1 MYKICYHYTYKGEQ
15 RERVETLEKVLNKL
29 KTAKEPDIDLDKQ
42 PKLQFAKGEKGTY
55 TGLVTV
61 ELRLRNLNKEE
72 VKRAKSLL
80 CQLPQVA
87 LVFIE
92 DVREVMVAVSAYC
105 LPDGKLPEDEDS
117 QAFFHRAAYI
127 QESLLAKGLTQLE
140 LMPGSEDMEHSLA
153 LTSDKNAWLNPNI
166 RPMLMAQPKEDV
178 DESLLR
184 NVVSTELPSRYDTA
198 TFRLLPGYDEHEMM
212 MVRFRKCLSLI
223 EKEAED
229 LKPSEC
235 DYSEMD
241 IYLTRLAELCKANG
255 VNEEFA
261 IKRLLVSMVY
271 REKEILVRECFDNVF
286 KAPSNSPTRGGA
298 PTRGGKAIPKS
309 QVLINM
315 IVDYM
320 PRRYKF
326 RRNEMSNSIEYRE
339 DGMYIFDWQPVTK
352 EVINTITIELQRI
365 GITAWDKDVKRYLE
379 SNFINRYNPLTDY
392 INGVSGKW
400 DGNDR
405 ITELAA
411 RVPNDNPRWAELFH
425 RWMLSAVSQWLGKN
439 KDYGATMAPMLV
451 GAQGDGKSTFCR
463 MLLPPELRGFYTD
476 RLDFQNKKDAE
487 RALSA
492 FAIINIDEF
501 DSISKNQTAY
511 LKHIQQKTNVMGRDP
526 YAISFSDHKRY
537 AVFIATT
544 NSPTPLVDPTG
555 SRRYLCV
562 KTTGK
567 IDNATPIDYE
577 QVYAQL
583 VYEVFH
589 GERTYFD
596 SADEAYIQEQN
607 QSFQSGDVLQD
618 VFNLLFEKPRTESE
632 GEKMSIAEI
641 VKEMHKYSK
650 AIAEKQSTYIRIGF
664 IVKKLGFK
672 TTESRNNRLCL
683 VKRK

>member
-1 MYKICYHYTYKGEQ
+1 MYKISYHYTYRGEQ
-15 RERVETLEKVLNKL
+15 KERVETLEKVLNKL
-29 KTAKEPDIDLDKQ
+29 KTAKEQDIDHDKQ
-42 PKLQFAKGEKGTY
+42 PKLQFAKGEKGAY

-61 ELRLRNLNKEE
+61 ELRLRNLNKEKVE
-72 VKRAKSLL
+72 RAKSLL
-80 CQLPQVA
+80 CQLQQVA
-87 LVFIE
+87 LVFID
-92 DVREVMVAVSAYC
+92 DVREVLVAVSAYN
-105 LPDGKLPEDEDS
+105 LPDGKLPEDEECL
-117 QAFFHRAAYI
+117 AFFHRAAYI
-127 QESLLAKGLTQLE
+127 QESLLIKGLTQLE
-140 LMPGSEDMEHSLA
+140 LVPGSENIGHLVA
-153 LTSDKNAWLNPNI
+153 VVSDKNAWMNQNV

-184 NVVSTELPSRYDTA
+184 NIVSTELPSRYDTA
-198 TFRLLPGYDEHEMM
+198 AFRLLPGYDELEMM
-212 MVRFRKCLSLI
+212 MVRFRKCLSMASGDEL
-223 EKEAED
+223 
-229 LKPSEC
+229 
-235 DYSEMD
+235 D
-241 IYLTRLAELCKANG
+241 IYLTNLAELCKSNG

-261 IKRLLVSMVY
+261 IKRLLVSVQY
-271 REKEILVRECFDNVF
+271 REKEVLVRECFDNVYES
-286 KAPSNSPTRGGA
+286 KPLPSQGSRRGLA
-298 PTRGGKAIPKS
+298 RSKAIPKA
-309 QVLINM
+309 QVVTNM
-315 IVDYM
+315 IIDYM
-320 PRRYKF
+320 PRRYEF
-326 RRNEMSNSIEYRE
+326 RRNEMSGSIEYRE

-352 EVINTITIELQRI
+352 EVINTITIELQRL
-365 GITAWDKDVKRYLE
+365 GIPAWDKDVKRYLE
-379 SNFINRYNPLTDY
+379 SNFINRHNPLTDY
-392 INGVSGKW
+392 LYSVSGKW

-405 ITELAA
+405 IAELAA
-411 RVPNDNPRWAELFH
+411 RVPNDDPRWAELFH
-425 RWMLSAVSQWLGKN
+425 RWMLSAVSQWLGRN

-526 YAISFSDHKRY
+526 YAMSFSDHKRY
-537 AVFIATT
+537 AVFMATT

-562 KTTGK
+562 KTMGK

-596 SADEAYIQEQN
+596 STDEAYIQEQN
-607 QSFQSGDVLQD
+607 KAFQSGDVLLD

-664 IVKKLGFK
+664 IVKKLGFNI
-672 TTESRNNRLCL
+672 TDSRSNRLCL

>member
-15 RERVETLEKVLNKL
+15 KERVETLEKVLNKL
-29 KTAKEPDIDLDKQ
+29 QTAKEPNIDPDMQ
-42 PKLQFAKGEKGTY
+42 PKLQFAKGEKGAY

-72 VKRAKSLL
+72 VEKAKSLL
-80 CQLPQVA
+80 CQLQQVA
-87 LVFIE
+87 FVFM
-92 DVREVMVAVSAYC
+92 DDAREVLVAVSAYS
-105 LPDGKLPEDEDS
+105 LPDGRLPEDEES
-117 QAFFHRAAYI
+117 QAFFHRTAYI
-127 QESLLAKGLTQLE
+127 QESLLIKGLTQLD
-140 LMPGSEDMEHSLA
+140 LVPGSESMEHLVVVVP
-153 LTSDKNAWLNPNI
+153 DKHAWMNPNV

-178 DESLLR
+178 DEGLLR

-212 MVRFRKCLSLI
+212 MLRFQKCLS
-223 EKEAED
+223 ATD
-229 LKPSEC
+229 NEC
-235 DYSEMD
+235 YNDSDDIDMD
-241 IYLTRLAELCKANG
+241 IYLTKLAERCNAGG

-261 IKRLLVSMVY
+261 IKRLLASKTY
-271 REKEILVRECFDNVF
+271 REKEVLVRECFNNVYES
-286 KAPSNSPTRGGA
+286 KTLPSQGSRMGLS
-298 PTRGGKAIPKS
+298 IPKA
-309 QVLINM
+309 QVVTNM

-326 RRNEMSNSIEYRE
+326 RRNEMSGSIEYCE

-352 EVINTITIELQRI
+352 EVINTITIELQRL
-365 GITAWDKDVKRYLE
+365 GIPAWDKDVKRYLE

-392 INGVSGKW
+392 LYGVSGKW
-400 DGNDR
+400 DGKDR
-405 ITELAA
+405 IAELAA

-425 RWMLSAVSQWLGKN
+425 RWMLSAVSQWLGRN
-439 KDYGATMAPMLV
+439 KDFGATMAPMLV

-537 AVFIATT
+537 AVFMATT

-555 SRRYLCV
+555 SRRYLCI

-583 VYEVFH
+583 ATELSQ
-589 GERTYFD
+589 GERAYFN
-596 SADEAYIQEQN
+596 SEEEAYIQSQN
-607 QSFQSGDVLQD
+607 EAFHSGDVLQD
-618 VFNLLFEKPRTESE
+618 VFNLLFEKPENESE
-632 GEKMSIAEI
+632 GEKKSMAEI
-641 VKEMHKYSK
+641 VKEMHSYSK
-650 AIAEKQSTYIRIGF
+650 AVQENQSTYIRIGK
-664 IVKKLGFK
+664 IVRALGFK
-672 TTESRNNRLCL
+672 TGNDRNRRYCI

>member
-1 MYKICYHYTYKGEQ
+1 
-15 RERVETLEKVLNKL
+15 
-29 KTAKEPDIDLDKQ
+29 
-42 PKLQFAKGEKGTY
+42 
-55 TGLVTV
+55 
-61 ELRLRNLNKEE
+61 
-72 VKRAKSLL
+72 
-80 CQLPQVA
+80 
-87 LVFIE
+87 
-92 DVREVMVAVSAYC
+92 
-105 LPDGKLPEDEDS
+105 
-117 QAFFHRAAYI
+117 
-127 QESLLAKGLTQLE
+127 
-140 LMPGSEDMEHSLA
+140 
-153 LTSDKNAWLNPNI
+153 
-166 RPMLMAQPKEDV
+166 
-178 DESLLR
+178 
-184 NVVSTELPSRYDTA
+184 
-198 TFRLLPGYDEHEMM
+198 
-212 MVRFRKCLSLI
+212 
-223 EKEAED
+223 
-229 LKPSEC
+229 
-235 DYSEMD
+235 
-241 IYLTRLAELCKANG
+241 
-255 VNEEFA
+255 
-261 IKRLLVSMVY
+261 
-271 REKEILVRECFDNVF
+271 
-286 KAPSNSPTRGGA
+286 
-298 PTRGGKAIPKS
+298 
-309 QVLINM
+309 M

-326 RRNEMSNSIEYRE
+326 RRNEMSGSIEYRE

-392 INGVSGKW
+392 LYGVSGKW

-405 ITELAA
+405 ITELAS
-411 RVPNDNPRWAELFH
+411 RVPNDNPRWAELLH

-492 FAIINIDEF
+492 FALINIDEF

-537 AVFIATT
+537 AVFMATT

-555 SRRYLCV
+555 CRRYLCV

-632 GEKMSIAEI
+632 GERMSIAEI

-650 AIAEKQSTYIRIGF
+650 AVAEKQSTYIRIGF
-664 IVKKLGFK
+664 IVKKLGFNI
-672 TTESRNNRLCL
+672 TDSRSNRLCL

>member
-1 MYKICYHYTYKGEQ
+1 MYKICYHYTYKGKHK
-15 RERVETLEKVLNKL
+15 ERVETLEKVLNKL
-29 KTAKEPDIDLDKQ
+29 KTAKEPAIDPDKQ
-42 PKLQFAKGEKGTY
+42 PKLQFAKGEKGAY

-61 ELRLRNLNKEE
+61 ELRLRNLNKEDVE
-72 VKRAKSLL
+72 RARDLVR
-80 CQLPQVA
+80 QLPQVA
-87 LVFIE
+87 LVTL
-92 DVREVMVAVSAYC
+92 DDAREVLVAVSAYS
-105 LPDGKLPEDEDS
+105 LPDGRLPEDEECR
-117 QAFFHRAAYI
+117 AFFHRAAYI
-127 QESLLAKGLTQLE
+127 QESLLMKGLTQLE
-140 LMPGSEDMEHSLA
+140 LVPGSENIGHLVA
-153 LTSDKNAWLNPNI
+153 LTSDKNAWLNPDV
-166 RPMLMAQPKEDV
+166 RPMLMAQPKDDV

-184 NVVSTELPSRYDTA
+184 NVVHTELPSRYDTA
-198 TFRLLPGYDEHEMM
+198 HFRLLPGYDEHEMM

-223 EKEAED
+223 EQEAEH
-229 LKPSEC
+229 PMTSEC

-241 IYLTRLAELCKANG
+241 IYLTRLAELCFKNG

-261 IKRLLVSMVY
+261 IKRLLASMVY
-271 REKEILVRECFDNVF
+271 RKKEILVRKCFDNVYESNP
-286 KAPSNSPTRGGA
+286 PS
-298 PTRGGKAIPKS
+298 RGGKSIPKS

-326 RRNEMSNSIEYRE
+326 RRNEMSGSIEYRE

-365 GITAWDKDVKRYLE
+365 GIMAWDKDVKRYLE
-379 SNFINRYNPLTDY
+379 SNFINRHNPLTDY
-392 INGVSGKW
+392 LYGVSGKW
-400 DGNDR
+400 DGKDR
-405 ITELAA
+405 IAELAA
-411 RVPNDNPRWAELFH
+411 RVPNANPRWAELFH
-425 RWMLSAVSQWLGKN
+425 RWMLSAVSQWLGRN

-492 FAIINIDEF
+492 FALINIDEF

-537 AVFIATT
+537 AVFMATT

-567 IDNATPIDYE
+567 IDNSTPIDYE

-583 VYEVFH
+583 VHEVFN
-589 GERTYFD
+589 GKRTYFD

-607 QSFQSGDVLQD
+607 EAFQSSDVLQD
-618 VFNLLFEKPRTESE
+618 VFCLLFEKPETENE
-632 GEKMSIAEI
+632 GERMSIAEI

-650 AIAEKQSTYIRIGF
+650 AVTEKRSTYIRIGL
-664 IVKKLGFK
+664 IVKKLGFNI
-672 TTESRNNRLCL
+672 TDSRNNRMCL
-683 VKRK
+683 VKRKNMRIVCG

>member
-1 MYKICYHYTYKGEQ
+1 MYKIYYHYTYKGEQ
-15 RERVETLEKVLNKL
+15 KERVETLEKVLNKL
-29 KTAKEPDIDLDKQ
+29 QTAKEPNIDPDKQ
-42 PKLQFAKGEKGTY
+42 QKLQFAKGEKGAY

-61 ELRLRNLNKEE
+61 ELRLRNLNREE
-72 VKRAKSLL
+72 VVRAKSLVQ
-80 CQLPQVA
+80 QLPQVA
-87 LVFIE
+87 LVFID
-92 DVREVMVAVSAYC
+92 DVREVLVAVSAYS
-105 LPDGKLPEDEDS
+105 LPDGRLPEDEES
-117 QAFFHRAAYI
+117 CTFFHRAAYI
-127 QESLLAKGLTQLE
+127 QESLLIKGLTQLD
-140 LMPGSEDMEHSLA
+140 LVPGSESMEHLVVVVP
-153 LTSDKNAWLNPNI
+153 DKQAWMNPNI

-184 NVVSTELPSRYDTA
+184 NVVSTELPSRYDTT
-198 TFRLLPGYDEHEMM
+198 TFRLLPGYDEYEMM

-223 EKEAED
+223 EKEAEEMSD
-229 LKPSEC
+229 TESGLSEL
-235 DYSEMD
+235 D
-241 IYLTRLAELCKANG
+241 IYLTRLAELCKTNG
-255 VNEEFA
+255 INEEFA

-286 KAPSNSPTRGGA
+286 KAPSNSPTRGG
-298 PTRGGKAIPKS
+298 KAIPKS

-315 IVDYM
+315 IIDYM

-326 RRNEMSNSIEYRE
+326 RRNDMSGSIEYCE

-365 GITAWDKDVKRYLE
+365 GIPAWDKDVKRYLE
-379 SNFINRYNPLTDY
+379 SNFINRHNPLTDY
-392 INGVSGKW
+392 LYSVSGKW
-400 DGNDR
+400 DGKDR
-405 ITELAA
+405 IAELAA

-425 RWMLSAVSQWLGKN
+425 RWMLSAVSQWFGRN
-439 KDYGATMAPMLV
+439 KDFGATMAPMLV

-492 FAIINIDEF
+492 FALINIDEF

-537 AVFIATT
+537 AVFMATT

-555 SRRYLCV
+555 SRRYLCI

-583 VYEVFH
+583 ATELSH
-589 GERTYFD
+589 GERAYFN
-596 SADEAYIQEQN
+596 SEEEAYIQSQN
-607 QSFQSGDVLQD
+607 EAFQSGDVLQD
-618 VFNLLFEKPRTESE
+618 VFNLLFEKPENESE
-632 GEKMSIAEI
+632 GEKKSMAEI
-641 VKEMHKYSK
+641 VKEMRSYSK
-650 AIAEKQSTYIRIGF
+650 AVQENQSTYIRIGK
-664 IVKKLGFK
+664 IVRALGFK
-672 TTESRNNRLCL
+672 TGNDRNRRYCI
-683 VKRK
+683 VKRKKG